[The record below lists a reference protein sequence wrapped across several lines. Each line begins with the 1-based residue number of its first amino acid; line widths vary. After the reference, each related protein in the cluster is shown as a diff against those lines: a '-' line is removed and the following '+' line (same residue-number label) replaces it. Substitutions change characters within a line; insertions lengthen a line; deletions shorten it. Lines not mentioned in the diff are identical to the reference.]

1 MTTVTRRHVLK
12 SGTALVGG
20 MAGILATGRAPAFA
34 QGTTVHWLRWTD
46 FVPASDQLLR
56 NEIAKEGEKA
66 LGIKLN
72 SETINANDIQAR
84 GTSAIQ
90 SGSGPDV
97 VCVLNNWGQLYGESV
112 IDVSD
117 LAEALGKSQGG
128 FYETS
133 RAVANDGKKWIAVPW
148 CIVGLQIAYRKSWF
162 AEIGYTDGKFP
173 QTWEEY
179 REAGKKL
186 KAKGRPIGQT
196 LGHTFGDA
204 PAFTYPYL
212 WSWGGKE
219 VEADGTTVVINTK
232 ETIESV
238 KFMTGLWK
246 DGMDE
251 GGLAWDD
258 TNNNRAFLSQTISAT
273 LNGASIYIES
283 LRNPDKYISEKGA
296 QLKTDILH
304 APLPKGPAGQF
315 AMHTYFSHV
324 IPKYSK
330 NQKPAKDFL
339 KWVHSKP
346 VYEKW

>member
-1 MTTVTRRHVLK
+1 MTTVTRRNVLK
-12 SGTALVGG
+12 GGTAFVGG
-20 MAGILATGRAPAFA
+20 MAGILATGRAPAYA
-34 QGTTVHWLRWTD
+34 QAATVHWLRWTD

-56 NEIAKEGEKA
+56 NEIAKECEKA

-72 SETINANDIQAR
+72 IETINANDIQAR
-84 GTSAIQ
+84 VTSAIQ

-117 LAEALGKSQGG
+117 LAEELGKGQGG

-196 LGHTFGDA
+196 LGHT
-204 PAFTYPYL
+204 
-212 WSWGGKE
+212 
-219 VEADGTTVVINTK
+219 
-232 ETIESV
+232 
-238 KFMTGLWK
+238 
-246 DGMDE
+246 
-251 GGLAWDD
+251 LAMRPPSL
-258 TNNNRAFLSQTISAT
+258 TPTCGPGAAKRSKQTA
-273 LNGASIYIES
+273 
-283 LRNPDKYISEKGA
+283 R
-296 QLKTDILH
+296 QLC
-304 APLPKGPAGQF
+304 
-315 AMHTYFSHV
+315 
-324 IPKYSK
+324 
-330 NQKPAKDFL
+330 
-339 KWVHSKP
+339 
-346 VYEKW
+346 